1 MAPESLDVYALLI
14 LTVKNVARS
23 RQLDFPATL
32 PFMSSGFATFT
43 EEHEAFR
50 QTVRRFVQAE
60 IAPHVRGWED
70 AEGFPRELYAKA
82 AELGLFGL
90 KYEEAYGGSNA
101 GFFYEA
107 VMHEELSKCGS
118 GGVAAGL
125 GAQATIATGPLHLFG
140 TPAQKQRWLA
150 PAIRGERIGAF
161 AVTEP
166 DGGSD
171 VAGLKTTARREGE
184 HYVLNGAKTYI
195 TNGVRADYA
204 IVAVKTDPA
213 RGHKGVSMV
222 IVEKGTPGFVVSRQL
237 KKLGWRASDTA
248 ELTFENC
255 RVPVDQLLGRE
266 NDGFAQIMGN
276 FQWER
281 LTLALG
287 AIGAADDILAQAMA
301 FVQNRK
307 AFGQQVSQFQVVR
320 HRLAEM
326 ATELEA
332 ARQLTYHALRLHAAG
347 EWALAQ
353 TAMAK
358 KLATEMCCKLADQAL
373 QLHGGAGYMMEFD
386 IQRHWRDARLGPI
399 GGGTS
404 EIMNEI
410 IAKQLGL

>member
-1 MAPESLDVYALLI
+1 
-14 LTVKNVARS
+14 
-23 RQLDFPATL
+23 
-32 PFMSSGFATFT
+32 MSSGYATFT

-50 QTVRRFVQAE
+50 QTVRRFVETE
-60 IAPHVRGWED
+60 IRPHVRAWEE
-70 AEGFPRELYAKA
+70 AEAFPRELYGKA

-90 KYEEAYGGSNA
+90 KYEEAYGGSTA

-140 TPAQKQRWLA
+140 SVAQKQRWLA
-150 PAIRGERIGAF
+150 PAIKGERLGAF

-171 VAGLKTTARREGE
+171 VAGLKTTARRDGD
-184 HYVLNGAKTYI
+184 HFVINGSKTYI
-195 TNGVRADYA
+195 TNGVRADYV
-204 IVAVKTDPA
+204 IVAVKTDQSK
-213 RGHKGVSMV
+213 GHKGVSMV
-222 IVEKGTPGFVVSRQL
+222 IVERGTPGFEVSRQL

-248 ELTFENC
+248 ELSFTDC
-255 RVPVDQLLGRE
+255 RVPVENLLGRE

-287 AIGAADDILAQAMA
+287 AIGAAEDILAQAMA
-301 FVQNRK
+301 FVQNRR

>member
-1 MAPESLDVYALLI
+1 
-14 LTVKNVARS
+14 
-23 RQLDFPATL
+23 
-32 PFMSSGFATFT
+32 MSSGFMTFSD
-43 EEHEAFR
+43 EHQAFR
-50 QTVRRFVQAE
+50 DTLRRFVE
-60 IAPHVRGWED
+60 KELKPHAREWEE
-70 AEGFPRELYAKA
+70 AGLFPRELYGRA

-90 KYEEAYGGSNA
+90 KYPVEWGGTGA
-101 GFFYEA
+101 GFLYEA

-140 TPAQKQRWLA
+140 NDEQKRRFLT
-150 PAIRGERIGAF
+150 PAIRGEKIGAF

-171 VAGLKTTARREGE
+171 VAGLKTTARRDGGD
-184 HYVLNGAKTYI
+184 YVVNGAKTYI
-195 TNGVRADYA
+195 TSGVRADYV
-204 IVAVKTDPA
+204 IVAAKTDPA
-213 RGHKGVSMV
+213 RGHKGVSML
-222 IVEKGTPGFVVSRQL
+222 IVEKGTPGFSVGRALQ
-237 KKLGWRASDTA
+237 KLGWRASDTA
-248 ELTFENC
+248 ELVFDEC
-255 RVPVDQLLGRE
+255 RVPAANLLGRE
-266 NDGFAQIMGN
+266 HDGFAQIMGN

-287 AIGAADDILAQAMA
+287 AVGAGEDILAQATA
-301 FVQNRK
+301 FVQSRR
-307 AFGQQVSQFQVVR
+307 AFGQQVSSFQVIR

-358 KLATEMCCKLADQAL
+358 KYATEMCCKLADQAL
-373 QLHGGAGYMMEFD
+373 QLHGGAGYMMDFD

-410 IAKQLGL
+410 IAKQMGL